1 MDESDSSKDAVDNG
15 SGEEAEENGHAA
27 EAEPRAPEPTAEEQ
41 LEAARAETNATRER
55 MLRIAADFENYRK
68 RSTREADDARR
79 RGTQSAVRELLPVFD
94 NLERASAHAGTAADV
109 QSLLDGLHM
118 VHKLFL
124 DSLGK
129 LGIERVAAV
138 GQPFDPSVHDGI
150 QHDYSAEHPAGTVM
164 AELVPGYRMGTE
176 LLRPALVVVS
186 RGAPPTPTTP
196 PEEEPPQG
204 EPDQEADTAGSSES

>member
-1 MDESDSSKDAVDNG
+1 
-15 SGEEAEENGHAA
+15 
-27 EAEPRAPEPTAEEQ
+27 
-41 LEAARAETNATRER
+41 ARAEYNAMRER
-55 MLRIAADFENYRK
+55 MLRIAADFENFRK
-68 RSTREADDARR
+68 RSAREADDARR
-79 RGTQSAVRELLPVFD
+79 RGTQNAVRELLPVFD

-164 AELVPGYRMGTE
+164 AELIPGYRMGTE

-186 RGAPPTPTTP
+186 RGAPPQETAKETPGETAV
-196 PEEEPPQG
+196 EPPPG
-204 EPDQEADTAGSSES
+204 DDQETASKETAESSES